1 MLAWPKPEFKV
12 SGGELFA
19 RAGEGENE
27 EETNEAARL
36 SAGGADGERL
46 SGGPGGPD
54 EGGSLDIEERK
65 KRKGKGKS
73 REEERMW

>member
-1 MLAWPKPEFKV
+1 MPTR
-12 SGGELFA
+12 A
-19 RAGEGENE
+19 REGENE

-46 SGGPGGPD
+46 GGGPGGPD
-54 EGGSLDIEERK
+54 EGGSLDITEKKKEE

-73 REEERMW
+73 REGEGM